1 MNNGL
6 VKADIRKIIEGAFSD
21 LEEIQSIEQSFG
33 VWVAI
38 FRRKGIDYVQNFE
51 ISEDGVKANS
61 KYCADTD
68 VLQAALNNY
77 ITKNNLC
84 RGFLY

>member
-6 VKADIRKIIEGAFSD
+6 VKADIIKIIEGAYGD
-21 LEEIQSIEQSFG
+21 LEEIQSIGQSFG

-38 FRRKGIDYVQNFE
+38 FRRKGLDYVQNFE
-51 ISEDGVKANS
+51 ISENGVKANS

-68 VLQAALNNY
+68 VLQATFDRY
-77 ITKNNLC
+77 VTKNNLC